1 MSHDRSLRPYNSDS
15 YYCKYKCQNLFVNP
29 LWRDDG
35 IHSRSPINKNMCNL
49 HFVSLLECFI
59 FQVYT
64 TKGLEIARVTV
75 IDDRLN
81 VMFDSFI
88 KPAAEVIDYNTRYV
102 M

>member
-1 MSHDRSLRPYNSDS
+1 MNA
-15 YYCKYKCQNLFVNP
+15 

-35 IHSRSPINKNMCNL
+35 VHSGSPITENLCNL
-49 HFVSLLECFI
+49 SLLECFI

>member
-1 MSHDRSLRPYNSDS
+1 M
-15 YYCKYKCQNLFVNP
+15 NP
-29 LWRDDG
+29 LWRGDG
-35 IHSRSPINKNMCNL
+35 VHSRSPITENMCNL